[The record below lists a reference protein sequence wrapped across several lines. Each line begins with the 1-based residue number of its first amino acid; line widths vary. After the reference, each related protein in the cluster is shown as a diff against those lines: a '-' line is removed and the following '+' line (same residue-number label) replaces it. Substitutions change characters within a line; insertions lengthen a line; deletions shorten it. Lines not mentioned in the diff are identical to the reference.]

1 MGIVCNNSDRKSS
14 LERQQHYNK
23 QKKTAHGT
31 HRPLKKLINMKRVKS
46 TLSWLLILA
55 CSMQILTASTV
66 TNTADQKSK
75 PAQTKQ
81 AKAKKT
87 NKSREQTPLFKS
99 LLNHL

>member
-14 LERQQHYNK
+14 LERQQHMNK
-23 QKKTAHGT
+23 KKNTAHGT
-31 HRPLKKLINMKRVKS
+31 HRPLQTLIKMKKVKS
-46 TLSWLLILA
+46 TFWLFILA

-66 TNTADQKSK
+66 SNTADQKSR

-81 AKAKKT
+81 VKPKKT
-87 NKSREQTPLFKS
+87 NKSKGHTPLFKS